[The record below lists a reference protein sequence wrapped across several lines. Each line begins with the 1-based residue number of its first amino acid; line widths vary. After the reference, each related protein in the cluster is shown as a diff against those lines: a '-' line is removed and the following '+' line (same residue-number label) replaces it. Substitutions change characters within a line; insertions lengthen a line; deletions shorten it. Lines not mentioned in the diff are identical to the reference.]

1 MATTRTEMAPMTE
14 RAPGVRLSPE
24 ELQLLRLLADGL
36 PTDVVA
42 RRLAISPRTLRRRTR
57 EVCERIGVDT
67 TVEALVW
74 AARSGLI

>member
-1 MATTRTEMAPMTE
+1 MAKG
-14 RAPGVRLSPE
+14 APGARFSPE
-24 ELQLLRLLADGL
+24 ELQLLRLLAEGL
-36 PTDVVA
+36 PADVVA

-57 EVCERIGVDT
+57 DVCDRIGVDT

>member
-1 MATTRTEMAPMTE
+1 MAATRTEAVPMTE
-14 RAPGVRLSPE
+14 SSPADLLSSE
-24 ELQLLRLLADGL
+24 ELDLLRLLAEGL
-36 PTDVVA
+36 PADVVA

-57 EVCERIGVDT
+57 DVCERIGVDT